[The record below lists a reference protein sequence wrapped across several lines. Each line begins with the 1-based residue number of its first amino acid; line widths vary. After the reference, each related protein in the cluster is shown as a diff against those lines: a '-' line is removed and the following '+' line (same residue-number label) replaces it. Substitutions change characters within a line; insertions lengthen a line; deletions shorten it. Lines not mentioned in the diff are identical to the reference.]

1 MYIKQ
6 IIIQGFKSYKD
17 QTSIEPFSPR
27 NNVIVGRNGSGK
39 SNFFAAV
46 RFVLGDENW
55 GTISAQDR
63 SALLHEGS
71 GSAVVTAYVE
81 VIFDNSDERFPTGKP
96 ELILRRTIGM
106 KKDEYSIDRKSAS
119 RTDVVNL
126 LESAGFSRSNPYYIV
141 PQGRVTT
148 LTNMKDNERL
158 NLLKDVAGTK
168 VYEGRRAESIKIMDD
183 TDHKRS
189 RIDDLLGYI
198 NERLAQ
204 LEEEKAELLKY
215 QELSKEVRCLEF
227 SLFEREK
234 QTISHKLEQIEVR
247 RDIGVAD
254 TDEDRETFI
263 ERQAQIDKIDDR
275 VKQLLQDRDILQSE
289 RRQLDDDRKD
299 KVREKAKIELEVR
312 NLTQGQASAQKT
324 KAQYDSQ
331 LQSVQQEIRT
341 KQQELDELLP
351 IYSKQVAEEKDVA
364 AQLESAQASQARLRA
379 KQNRSQAFKSKQD
392 RDRFLQGQIDEIKH
406 NFAKRKAIAMQI
418 AEDIGNSQK
427 NIGKVEAEIADL
439 QNRLNNRGND
449 VQSMSTDLN
458 EAKEEL
464 RKLQDQR
471 KELFRE
477 QDKIKKLLETAR
489 QSLNSAEFKLMKMTD
504 RNTWDA
510 IKYLRYLRDEEG
522 MEGLYGTLGELFE
535 VSDRYRTAVEV
546 TAGQSLFHYVV
557 DNENTATKVIQ
568 RLLKDKRGR
577 VTCMPLNR
585 LRPSQVNVPN
595 ASDAVHMVSKLNFD
609 PKFEPAMQ
617 HVFGK
622 TIICPNL
629 QVASQYARSHSLS
642 AITPDGDRADKKGAL
657 TGGYYDI
664 RSSRIEA
671 ASDENKAREA
681 VTTHEAR
688 SKEINKTLEI
698 MNQQITKADSEC
710 RKIDNRMKLADDGY
724 DPMRQELRSRGNE
737 LQRERDALERL
748 IQRRESL
755 ESEERKAGEDQEAYE
770 AELRSAFQ
778 KALSSSEEQELQSL
792 NTAIQD
798 LRKQLTA
805 LSTKRSETETRKVN
819 LESELRENLRPRLEE
834 LNAQAFDTTGGTSV
848 GANSDTLLK
857 TQQHE
862 LKRVTKSVEAVEKQI
877 ADADADLEKYEA
889 QLAQFQKQKS
899 DMETQQKQLAK
910 TIEQRQ
916 LEITKNMNKKGSLT
930 RQLQEVNKRIRDLGV
945 LPDDAFDRYKRIET
959 EKIAKRLPKVR
970 EELKKFAHVNKKAFE
985 QYNNFTRQR
994 EGLKDRRKDLDASHE
1009 SIQKL
1014 IDHLD
1019 LKKDEAIERT
1029 FKQVS
1034 KEFAYVF
1041 ERLVP
1046 AGKGRL
1052 VIMRKSDRDRQLRDP
1067 EDSEEEELS
1076 RMVENYIGVGISV
1089 SFNSKHDDQQKIQQL
1104 SGGQKSES
1112 FRCLSILMTWL
1123 MNMPRSMCTC
1133 PRIRDSALR
1142 SRPVLPLRRD

>member
-1 MYIKQ
+1 
-6 IIIQGFKSYKD
+6 
-17 QTSIEPFSPR
+17 
-27 NNVIVGRNGSGK
+27 
-39 SNFFAAV
+39 
-46 RFVLGDENW
+46 
-55 GTISAQDR
+55 
-63 SALLHEGS
+63 
-71 GSAVVTAYVE
+71 
-81 VIFDNSDERFPTGKP
+81 
-96 ELILRRTIGM
+96 
-106 KKDEYSIDRKSAS
+106 
-119 RTDVVNL
+119 
-126 LESAGFSRSNPYYIV
+126 
-141 PQGRVTT
+141 
-148 LTNMKDNERL
+148 
-158 NLLKDVAGTK
+158 
-168 VYEGRRAESIKIMDD
+168 
-183 TDHKRS
+183 
-189 RIDDLLGYI
+189 
-198 NERLAQ
+198 
-204 LEEEKAELLKY
+204 
-215 QELSKEVRCLEF
+215 
-227 SLFEREK
+227 
-234 QTISHKLEQIEVR
+234 
-247 RDIGVAD
+247 
-254 TDEDRETFI
+254 
-263 ERQAQIDKIDDR
+263 
-275 VKQLLQDRDILQSE
+275 
-289 RRQLDDDRKD
+289 
-299 KVREKAKIELEVR
+299 
-312 NLTQGQASAQKT
+312 
-324 KAQYDSQ
+324 
-331 LQSVQQEIRT
+331 
-341 KQQELDELLP
+341 
-351 IYSKQVAEEKDVA
+351 
-364 AQLESAQASQARLRA
+364 
-379 KQNRSQAFKSKQD
+379 
-392 RDRFLQGQIDEIKH
+392 
-406 NFAKRKAIAMQI
+406 
-418 AEDIGNSQK
+418 
-427 NIGKVEAEIADL
+427 
-439 QNRLNNRGND
+439 
-449 VQSMSTDLN
+449 
-458 EAKEEL
+458 
-464 RKLQDQR
+464 
-471 KELFRE
+471 
-477 QDKIKKLLETAR
+477 
-489 QSLNSAEFKLMKMTD
+489 
-504 RNTWDA
+504 
-510 IKYLRYLRDEEG
+510 
-522 MEGLYGTLGELFE
+522 
-535 VSDRYRTAVEV
+535 
-546 TAGQSLFHYVV
+546 
-557 DNENTATKVIQ
+557 
-568 RLLKDKRGR
+568 
-577 VTCMPLNR
+577 
-585 LRPSQVNVPN
+585 
-595 ASDAVHMVSKLNFD
+595 
-609 PKFEPAMQ
+609 
-617 HVFGK
+617 
-622 TIICPNL
+622 
-629 QVASQYARSHSLS
+629 
-642 AITPDGDRADKKGAL
+642 
-657 TGGYYDI
+657 
-664 RSSRIEA
+664 
-671 ASDENKAREA
+671 
-681 VTTHEAR
+681 
-688 SKEINKTLEI
+688 